1 MLNSNITIA
10 FYKVDLLFLRD
21 TLGANNADLEN

>member
-10 FYKVDLLFLRD
+10 FHKVYLLFLRD
-21 TLGANNADLEN
+21 TLGANSANLEN